1 MLLQVSY
8 LSMGIIGNCGVKME
22 GYYELLVLDLF
33 WKVFLMNNYKTAYPI
48 LVALVLVGFLS
59 CKESNHSEIIA
70 YVTEVQSES
79 LTRVKSLKVVDT
91 GGKEWVFENVG
102 KFQGFTPS
110 HLFEHSLNQE
120 PIIIKFKEQ
129 LGRFIIVSIDDY

>member
-1 MLLQVSY
+1 
-8 LSMGIIGNCGVKME
+8 MGIIGNCGVKME
-22 GYYELLVLDLF
+22 GCYELLVLDLF
-33 WKVFLMNNYKTAYPI
+33 WKVFLMNNYKLVYLI

-59 CKESNHSEIIA
+59 CKESNSSEIIA
-70 YVTEVQSES
+70 YVTEVKSES

-91 GGKEWVFENVG
+91 DGNEWVFENVG

-120 PIIIKFKEQ
+120 PIIIKFKER
-129 LGRFIIVSIDDY
+129 LGSFIIVSIDDY

>member
-1 MLLQVSY
+1 
-8 LSMGIIGNCGVKME
+8 MGIIGNCGVKME

-59 CKESNHSEIIA
+59 CKESNPSEIIA
-70 YVTEVQSES
+70 YVTEVKSES
-79 LTRVKSLKVVDT
+79 LTRVKWLKVVDT
-91 GGKEWVFENVG
+91 DGNEWVFGNVG

>member
-1 MLLQVSY
+1 
-8 LSMGIIGNCGVKME
+8 MGTIGNCGVKME
-22 GYYELLVLDLF
+22 ECYELLVLDLF

-59 CKESNHSEIIA
+59 CKESNPSEIIA
-70 YVTEVQSES
+70 YVTEVKSES
-79 LTRVKSLKVVDT
+79 LTRVKWLKVVDT
-91 GGKEWVFENVG
+91 DGNEWVFGNVG

>member
-1 MLLQVSY
+1 
-8 LSMGIIGNCGVKME
+8 
-22 GYYELLVLDLF
+22 
-33 WKVFLMNNYKTAYPI
+33 MNNYKLVYLI

-59 CKESNHSEIIA
+59 CKESNSSEIIA
-70 YVTEVQSES
+70 YVTEVKSES

-91 GGKEWVFENVG
+91 DGNEWVFENVG

-120 PIIIKFKEQ
+120 PIIIKFKER
-129 LGRFIIVSIDDY
+129 LGSFIIVSIDDY

>member
-1 MLLQVSY
+1 M
-8 LSMGIIGNCGVKME
+8 
-22 GYYELLVLDLF
+22 VLDLF
-33 WKVFLMNNYKTAYPI
+33 WKIFLMNNYKLVYPI
-48 LVALVLVGFLS
+48 LVALVLVGFFLS
-59 CKESNHSEIIA
+59 CKQSNHSEIIA

-102 KFQGFTPS
+102 KFKGFTPS

-120 PIIIKFKEQ
+120 PIIIKFREQ
-129 LGRFIIVSIDDY
+129 PGRLIIVSIDDY

>member
-59 CKESNHSEIIA
+59 CKESNPSEIIA
-70 YVTEVQSES
+70 YVTEVKSES
-79 LTRVKSLKVVDT
+79 LTRVKWLKVVDT
-91 GGKEWVFENVG
+91 DGNEWVFGNVG

>member
-8 LSMGIIGNCGVKME
+8 LLIGLIGNCGVKME
-22 GYYELLVLDLF
+22 ECYELLVLDLL
-33 WKVFLMNNYKTAYPI
+33 WKVFLVNNYKLVYPI

-59 CKESNHSEIIA
+59 CKESNPSEIIA
-70 YVTEVQSES
+70 YVTEVKSES
-79 LTRVKSLKVVDT
+79 LTRVKSLKVVDID
-91 GGKEWVFENVG
+91 GNEWVFVNVG

-120 PIIIKFKEQ
+120 PIIIKFKER